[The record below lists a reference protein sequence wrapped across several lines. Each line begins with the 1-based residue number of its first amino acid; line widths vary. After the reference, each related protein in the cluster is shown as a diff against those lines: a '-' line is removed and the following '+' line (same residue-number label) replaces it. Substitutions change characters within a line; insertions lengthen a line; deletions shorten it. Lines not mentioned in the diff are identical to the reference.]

1 MKSPLF
7 RLTLARMSLSLLCG
21 LMCTFQPIEIAL
33 ELSGRLPNLS
43 TGTCAQAATGL
54 RVVVLPFQNLTGK
67 SEDLWLGE
75 SFAESL
81 TMGLLKVEALQ
92 VIERSQISQI
102 LREQQ
107 FGQTGLV
114 DEGTAPRLGKL
125 LGAEVVIL
133 GSYQRVG
140 EQIQANV
147 RFVHLETG
155 QVNKKWATQ
164 VEGQLNQLFGLQKQ
178 LARELISQMQ
188 IPTSET
194 DVKNVEAVFNE
205 TKSTEAHRFYVE
217 GLSKLRRGVNPKAVI
232 RDFKAALNEDPNYA
246 LAYAGLAEAHAH
258 LSSERKRL
266 LVLPPNQSLGIQG
279 PGDDALAQEYA
290 QKALS
295 LNPNLAQTWRALA
308 WLEQNQGNFE
318 RALELSK
325 KALLINP
332 RDSDSLSA
340 YISIRMMQGNI
351 RSEKLR
357 EELKSLGA
365 NMDDPWLKYALAG
378 IAILHESFQ
387 SKPNFKWI
395 EDLLNEAAMAL
406 PDLAFIPLLQST
418 IPIRMGD
425 HALAR
430 TLLEKAVQ
438 LGSDSP
444 DLLYTAASLYNSI
457 EDPSTALNLV
467 EQALQI
473 DAHHFAARTEKANI
487 LSSLNREAE
496 AETLFSE
503 LEKERPENTML
514 QFSRGVHFIQS
525 GKSNPRAQEYLSR
538 ALKLWEKDPQ
548 GISRSLILSMLG
560 MAYISDNRLPEARK
574 VYEELRSDPV
584 YYSQAYEVLAGIMAE
599 SEDYEGALE
608 SYRNFL
614 KIMPEMVNDPQKKQ
628 LYSWYYLLRQKE
640 LEPNNSLILNDLAQL
655 ALQFKNHALA
665 RKFLTEG
672 LAKIPENPTLH
683 YNLGYLEMAEA
694 HWPEALKALQKA
706 ISLKADYLK
715 AWFNLALV
723 YQALGQRSDARAALM
738 RVLELDSSHIEAR
751 DLLQKWANP

>member
-1 MKSPLF
+1 MGGLL
-7 RLTLARMSLSLLCG
+7 LTAWPQAF
-21 LMCTFQPIEIAL
+21 TQPVVDL
-33 ELSGRLPNLS
+33 GFMPV
-43 TGTCAQAATGL
+43 AQAATGL

-67 SEDLWLGE
+67 SEDQWLGE

-92 VIERSQISQI
+92 VIERSQISQV

-125 LGAEVVIL
+125 VGAEVVIL
-133 GSYQRVG
+133 GSYQKVG
-140 EQIQANV
+140 DAIQANV

-178 LARELISQMQ
+178 LARELITQMQ
-188 IPTSET
+188 IPTSES
-194 DVKNVEAVFNE
+194 DVKKVEAVFDE

-217 GLSKLRRGVNPKAVI
+217 GLSKLRRGVNPKSII

-246 LAYAGLAEAHAH
+246 LAYAGLAEAHAL
-258 LSSERKRL
+258 LSAERKRL
-266 LVLPPNQSLGIQG
+266 LILPPNQSVGIQG
-279 PGDDALAQEYA
+279 PGDEALAQEYA
-290 QKALS
+290 QKALA
-295 LNPNLAQTWRALA
+295 LNPDLAQTWRALA
-308 WLEQNQGNFE
+308 WLEQNQGHFE
-318 RALELSK
+318 RAQELSK

-365 NMDDPWLKYALAG
+365 NMDDPWLKYAMAG
-378 IAILHESFQ
+378 MAVLQESFQ

-395 EDLLNEAAMAL
+395 EDLLNEAALAL
-406 PDLAFIPLLQST
+406 PDLGFIPLLQST

-430 TLLEKAVQ
+430 TLLEKAIQ

-444 DLLYTAASLYNSI
+444 ELLYTAASLYNSI
-457 EDPSTALNLV
+457 GDPHKALILV
-467 EQALQI
+467 EQALKL
-473 DAHHFAARTEKANI
+473 DPGHFAARTEKANI
-487 LSSLNREAE
+487 LSSLNRESE
-496 AETLFSE
+496 AESLFGE
-503 LEKERPENTML
+503 LEKERPESTML
-514 QFSRGVHFIQS
+514 QFSRGVHFLQS
-525 GKSNPRAQEYLSR
+525 GKTNALAQQYLSR
-538 ALKLWEKDPQ
+538 ALKLWEKEPQ
-548 GISRSLILSMLG
+548 GLSRSLILSMLG
-560 MAYISDNRLPEARK
+560 IAYITDNRLPEARK

-584 YYSQAYEVLAGIMAE
+584 YYSQAYEFLAGILAE
-599 SEDYEGALE
+599 SEDYAGALE
-608 SYRNFL
+608 SYSNFL
-614 KIMPEMVNDPQKKQ
+614 KIRPEMLDDPQKKQ
-628 LYSWYYLLRQKE
+628 LYSWYYLLRKKE
-640 LEPNNSLILNDLAQL
+640 LEPENSLILNDLAQL
-655 ALQFKNHALA
+655 TIQFKNFKRA
-665 RKFLTEG
+665 RNYLDEG

-683 YNLGYLEMAEA
+683 YNLGCLEMAESR
-694 HWPEALKALQKA
+694 WSEARIALQKA
-706 ISLKADYLK
+706 VALKGDYLK

-723 YQALGQRSDARAALM
+723 LKELGQLAEARKALT
-738 RVLELDSSHIEAR
+738 RVLELDNQHVEAR
-751 DLLQKWANP
+751 ELLQKWTHL

>member
-1 MKSPLF
+1 MKSRLL
-7 RLTLARMSLSLLCG
+7 RLTLARTSLSLLCG
-21 LMCTFQPIEIAL
+21 LMFTFQPIEIAL
-33 ELSGRLPNLS
+33 ELPGCLPNLS
-43 TGTCAQAATGL
+43 TETRAQAATSL

-67 SEDLWLGE
+67 SEDQWLGE

-92 VIERSQISQI
+92 VIERAQISQI

-125 LGAEVVIL
+125 VGAEVVIL
-133 GSYQRVG
+133 GSYQKVG

-164 VEGQLNQLFGLQKQ
+164 VEGSLNQLFGLQKQ
-178 LARELISQMQ
+178 LAREIIAQMQ
-188 IPTSET
+188 IPTTAT
-194 DVKNVEAVFNE
+194 DVKKVDAVFDE

-217 GLSKLRRGVNPKAVI
+217 GLSKLRRGINPKAII

-246 LAYAGLAEAHAH
+246 LAYAGLAEVHAH
-258 LSSERKRL
+258 LSAERKRL

-279 PGDDALAQEYA
+279 PGDEALAQEYA
-290 QKALS
+290 QKALA
-295 LNPNLAQTWRALA
+295 LNPDLAQIWRALS
-308 WLEQNQGNFE
+308 WLEQNQGHFE

-365 NMDDPWLKYALAG
+365 NMDDPWLKYAMAG
-378 IAILHESFQ
+378 MALLQETFQ

-395 EDLLNEAAMAL
+395 EDLLNEAAVAL
-406 PDLAFIPLLQST
+406 PDLAYIPLLQST
-418 IPIRMGD
+418 IPIRLGEIK
-425 HALAR
+425 AAQSF
-430 TLLEKAVQ
+430 LEKAIQ

-444 DLLYTAASLYNSI
+444 ELLYTAASLYNSI
-457 EDPSTALNLV
+457 EDHGKALELV
-467 EQALQI
+467 EMALKL
-473 DAHHFAARTEKANI
+473 DAQHFAARTEKANI
-487 LSSLNREAE
+487 LMSLNRESEAE
-496 AETLFSE
+496 ALFGE
-503 LEKERPENTML
+503 LEKERPDSTML
-514 QFSRGVHFIQS
+514 HFSRGVHLLQS
-525 GKSNPRAQEYLSR
+525 GKSNPRAHEYLSR

-548 GISRSLILSMLG
+548 GISRSLILSLLG
-560 MAYISDNRLPEARK
+560 MAYITDKRLPEARK
-574 VYEELRSDPV
+574 VYEELRSDPI
-584 YYSQAYEVLAGIMAE
+584 YYGQAYETLAGILAE
-599 SEDYEGALE
+599 SEDYAGALE
-608 SYRNFL
+608 SYTNFL
-614 KIMPEMVNDPQKKQ
+614 KIMPEMVNEPQKKQ

-640 LEPNNSLILNDLAQL
+640 IEPENSLILNDLAQL
-655 ALQFKNHALA
+655 AIQFKNYTLA

-672 LAKIPENPTLH
+672 LAKNPENPTLI
-683 YNLGYLEMAEA
+683 YNLGYLEMAETRL
-694 HWPEALKALQKA
+694 PEARSALQKA
-706 ISLKADYLK
+706 VKLKADYLK

-723 YQALGQRSDARAALM
+723 YQAMGQMSEARSALM
-738 RVLELDSSHIEAR
+738 RVLELDGSHSEAR
-751 DLLQKWANP
+751 GLLQKWANP

>member
-7 RLTLARMSLSLLCG
+7 RLTLTRLSLTLLCG
-21 LMCTFQPIEIAL
+21 FSLTFQPIEIGW
-33 ELSGRLPNLS
+33 EMSGHLSHLS
-43 TGTCAQAATGL
+43 FGLQAEAATSL

-67 SEDLWLGE
+67 SEDQWLGE

-92 VIERSQISQI
+92 VIERSQIGQI

-107 FGQTGLV
+107 FGQTGMV

-133 GSYQRVG
+133 GSYQKVG

-164 VEGQLNQLFGLQKQ
+164 VDGELNQLFGLQKQ
-178 LARELISQMQ
+178 LARELIAQMQ
-188 IPTSET
+188 IPTTAS

-205 TKSTEAHRFYVE
+205 TQSTEAHRFYVE
-217 GLSKLRRGVNPKAVI
+217 GLSKLRRGGNPKAII

-246 LAYAGLAEAHAH
+246 LAYAGLAEVHAH
-258 LSSERKRL
+258 LSAERKRL

-295 LNPNLAQTWRALA
+295 LNPDLAQVWRALA
-308 WLEQNQGNFE
+308 WLEQNQGHFE

-325 KALLINP
+325 KALLLNP

-340 YISIRMMQGNI
+340 YISVRMMQGNI

-365 NMDDPWLKYALAG
+365 NMDDPWLKFALASM
-378 IAILHESFQ
+378 AILQESFK

-395 EDLLNEAAMAL
+395 EDLLNEAALAL
-406 PDLAFIPLLQST
+406 PDLGFIPLLQST
-418 IPIRMGD
+418 IPIRMGN
-425 HALAR
+425 HPLAR
-430 TLLEKAVQ
+430 TLLEKAIQ

-457 EDPSTALNLV
+457 GDPSTALGLV
-467 EQALQI
+467 EQVLKL
-473 DAHHFAARTEKANI
+473 DAQHFAARTEKANI
-487 LSSLNREAE
+487 LSSLNRESE
-496 AETLFSE
+496 AERLFGE
-503 LEKERPENTML
+503 LEKERPESTML
-514 QFSRGVHFIQS
+514 HFSRGVHFLQS

-560 MAYISDNRLPEARK
+560 MAYIADKRLPEARK

-584 YYSQAYEVLAGIMAE
+584 YYSQAYEILAGILAE
-599 SEDYEGALE
+599 SNDYAGALE
-608 SYRNFL
+608 SYSNFF
-614 KIMPEMVNDPQKKQ
+614 KSMPEMVNEPEKKQ
-628 LYSWYYLLRQKE
+628 LYSWYYLLRKKE
-640 LEPNNSLILNDLAQL
+640 LEPQNSLILNDLAQL
-655 ALQFKNHALA
+655 AIQFKNYTLA
-665 RKFLTEG
+665 RKYLTEG

-694 HWPEALKALQKA
+694 RWPEASRALQKA
-706 ISLKADYLK
+706 IALKSDYLK

-723 YQALGQRSDARAALM
+723 YQAMGQMSEARSALM
-738 RVLELDSSHIEAR
+738 RVLELDGSHSEAR
-751 DLLQKWANP
+751 DLLQKWAKP

>member
-1 MKSPLF
+1 M
-7 RLTLARMSLSLLCG
+7 RA
-21 LMCTFQPIEIAL
+21 E
-33 ELSGRLPNLS
+33 
-43 TGTCAQAATGL
+43 AATSL

-67 SEDLWLGE
+67 SEDQWLGE

-92 VIERSQISQI
+92 VIERSQIGQI

-107 FGQTGLV
+107 FGQTGMV
-114 DEGTAPRLGKL
+114 DEGSAPRLGKL

-133 GSYQRVG
+133 GSYQKVG

-164 VEGQLNQLFGLQKQ
+164 VEGELNQLFGLQKQ
-178 LARELISQMQ
+178 LARELIAQMQ
-188 IPTSET
+188 IPTTAT

-217 GLSKLRRGVNPKAVI
+217 GLGKLRRGNNPKAII

-246 LAYAGLAEAHAH
+246 LAYAGLAEVHAH
-258 LSSERKRL
+258 LSAERKRL
-266 LVLPPNQSLGIQG
+266 LVLPPNQSMGIQG

-295 LNPNLAQTWRALA
+295 LNPDLAQVWRALS
-308 WLEQNQGNFE
+308 WLEQNQGHFE
-318 RALELSK
+318 RALDLSK
-325 KALLINP
+325 KALLLNP

-365 NMDDPWLKYALAG
+365 NMDDPWLKYAMAG
-378 IAILHESFQ
+378 MALLQESFK

-395 EDLLNEAAMAL
+395 EDLLNEAALAL
-406 PDLAFIPLLQST
+406 PDLGFIPLLQST

-430 TLLEKAVQ
+430 TLLEKAIQ

-457 EDPSTALNLV
+457 ADSHRALVLV
-467 EQALQI
+467 DQAIKL
-473 DAHHFAARTEKANI
+473 DSGHFAARTEKANI
-487 LSSLNREAE
+487 LSSLNRESE
-496 AETLFSE
+496 AEILFGE
-503 LEKERPENTML
+503 LEKERPESTML
-514 QFSRGVHFIQS
+514 QFSRGVHFLQS
-525 GKSNPRAQEYLSR
+525 GKTNALAQQYLSH

-548 GISRSLILSMLG
+548 GLSRSLILSMLG
-560 MAYISDNRLPEARK
+560 IAYITDKRLAEARK

-584 YYSQAYEVLAGIMAE
+584 YYSQAYEFLAGILAE
-599 SEDYEGALE
+599 SEDYAGALE
-608 SYRNFL
+608 SYSNFL
-614 KIMPEMVNDPQKKQ
+614 KIMPEMVNEPQNKK

-640 LEPNNSLILNDLAQL
+640 LEPENSLILNDLAQL
-655 ALQFKNHALA
+655 AIQFKNYPSA

-694 HWPEALKALQKA
+694 RWPEASRALQKA
-706 ISLKADYLK
+706 IALKSDYLK

-723 YQALGQRSDARAALM
+723 YQAMGQNSEARSALM
-738 RVLELDSSHIEAR
+738 RVLELDGSHSEAR
-751 DLLQKWANP
+751 DLLQKWAKP